1 MTRTGTLR
9 DLFEQA
15 IRAERTAE
23 YIYDQFTIFF
33 AAQPVVV
40 AFWKHYAAEENS
52 HALWLERLRDELTPE
67 ALTAPVA
74 AEMLANIRALNQTP
88 ASILLARVEDLED
101 AFGLAHDLES
111 SEVNTVFEFLTTSFA
126 SNERTPQFLHAQLN
140 EHVERLISGFP
151 EVFNSTYARRHV
163 PAVRPA
169 AT

>member
-1 MTRTGTLR
+1 MTQTGTLR

-23 YIYDQFTIFF
+23 HIYDQFAIFF
-33 AAQPVVV
+33 AAQPAVV
-40 AFWKHYAAEENS
+40 AFWKHYAAEENG

-67 ALTAPVA
+67 ALTAPVNA
-74 AEMLANIRALNQTP
+74 DMLANIRALNQTP
-88 ASILLARVEDLED
+88 ASILLTRVEDLED

-111 SEVNTVFEFLTTSFA
+111 SEVNTIFEFLTTSFA

-140 EHVERLISGFP
+140 EHVERLINGFP
-151 EVFNSTYARRHV
+151 EAFNSTYARKQV
-163 PAVRPA
+163 LAVRPA